1 MRAASKRKLRKT
13 PIDNTAS
20 VDRVEHYLDSVINH
34 LTARGTLKPTLTKF
48 RYLGLKTAVRRL
60 LNSGFSD
67 AVDFQTCFE
76 TLRDFDDIQSW
87 LESLQLEYEG
97 RIPRG
102 YSIEELKEGKLAE
115 VKEDANRLGM
125 VILDKKEHARLL
137 ENERKYFSLVKN
149 ASGWPLNLC

>member
-1 MRAASKRKLRKT
+1 MRAASKKNLRKD
-13 PIDNTAS
+13 PFYNTAS

-34 LTARGTLKPTLTKF
+34 LTARGTLKPTLAKF

-87 LESLQLEYEG
+87 LESLQLEVEG
-97 RIPRG
+97 RIQRG

-125 VILDKKEHARLL
+125 VILDKKEHVRLL
-137 ENERKYFSLVKN
+137 ENERKYFGLIRSADGWLLSL
-149 ASGWPLNLC
+149 C

>member
-1 MRAASKRKLRKT
+1 
-13 PIDNTAS
+13 
-20 VDRVEHYLDSVINH
+20 VDRIEHYLNSVINH

-76 TLRDFDDIQSW
+76 TPRDFDDIQSW

-97 RIPRG
+97 RIPRD
-102 YSIEELKEGKLAE
+102 YSIEERLKFTATWAFRQ
-115 VKEDANRLGM
+115 V
-125 VILDKKEHARLL
+125 
-137 ENERKYFSLVKN
+137 FSPVKN
-149 ASGWPLNLC
+149 SRVHFNLDSLLGETQNLHSCLHNRESRFRFVTCCLSYSLIHKFRKFTYGFL

>member
-1 MRAASKRKLRKT
+1 VRAASKRLVRKD
-13 PIDNTAS
+13 PFYNKAS

-87 LESLQLEYEG
+87 LDSLQLEVEG

-115 VKEDANRLGM
+115 VKEDAKRLGM
-125 VILDKKEHARLL
+125 VVLDKKEHARLV
-137 ENERKYFSLVKN
+137 ENERKYFGLVRK
-149 ASGWPLNLC
+149 ADGWPLSLC

>member
-1 MRAASKRKLRKT
+1 VRAASKIKIRKD
-13 PIDNTAS
+13 PFYNAVS

-34 LTARGTLKPTLTKF
+34 LTARGTLKPTLAKF

-115 VKEDANRLGM
+115 VKEDAKRLGM
-125 VILDKKEHARLL
+125 VILDKKEYVRLL
-137 ENERKYFSLVKN
+137 ENERKYFGLIRS
-149 ASGWPLNLC
+149 AGGWPLSLC

>member
-1 MRAASKRKLRKT
+1 VRAASKRKIRKL
-13 PIDNTAS
+13 PIHNAVS

-76 TLRDFDDIQSW
+76 TPRDFDDIQSW

-137 ENERKYFSLVKN
+137 ENERKYFGLIRS
-149 ASGWPLNLC
+149 ADGWPLGLC